1 MSGGV
6 LRRRSAGS
14 RRERRRRAELQ
25 ARLAGEFGPQ
35 WWQVLPAFAGLL
47 LAVVL
52 PVYVLGWLWSR
63 VGWWAAL
70 LLGAAAVC
78 AGAAGRQRAR
88 SRAAARRAVRFG
100 LGEFDAAD
108 PAGQRQMVG
117 RLLRRDGWLRV
128 RGVWANDAGVMHLVG
143 ERPGGRRL
151 GVAFDRGVE
160 AGEGSRAALRP
171 VTSAGGDPQD
181 DGDGPTPVLLV
192 VSGGTFGR
200 ERVVWAARSGVHLV
214 DRALLGRW
222 AGGACLADLL
232 DLDLGESSSRRGASS
247 KV

>member
-1 MSGGV
+1 M
-6 LRRRSAGS
+6 RRSAGS

-47 LAVVL
+47 LAVAL
-52 PVYVLGWLWSR
+52 PLYVLGWLWSR

-70 LLGAAAVC
+70 LLGAAAVW

-88 SRAAARRAVRFG
+88 SRAAARRSARVRFG
-100 LGEFDAAD
+100 LGEYDAAD
-108 PAGQRQMVG
+108 PAGQRRLVG
-117 RLLRRDGWLRV
+117 RLLQRDGWLRV
-128 RGVWANDAGVMHLVG
+128 RGVWANDAGVVHLVG
-143 ERPGGRRL
+143 ERSGGLRL

-171 VTSAGGDPQD
+171 VTAAPDDPQD
-181 DGDGPTPVLLV
+181 DGDGPAPVLVV
-192 VSGGTFGR
+192 VSGGTFSR

-222 AGGACLADLL
+222 AAGACLAELL
-232 DLDLGESSSRRGASS
+232 DLDLGEGTGGRGSGS